1 MHEDKNGVLTH
12 LHSLHPKHY
21 AGFAAALND
30 RRAASVHVHV
40 VIVVVIVVVVV
51 VVIIVVVLV
60 VHVDAVD
67 AQNGAGRALFHGGK
81 DL

>member
-30 RRAASVHVHV
+30 GRAASVHVHV

-51 VVIIVVVLV
+51 VVITRCDFV
-60 VHVDAVD
+60 AYG
-67 AQNGAGRALFHGGK
+67 QGMQKTFQRFFM
-81 DL
+81 